1 MGVRR
6 SGTMQDEAVA
16 HFVLVAGAD
25 AKTAE
30 GLIEACNGDLES
42 AIQLYFDTQA
52 GSAHHSDEAFARS
65 LQQQHTSS
73 TQDGPSDLSAEIR
86 APIPIMKDTLYGEG
100 AQHMLRHHSKSRN
113 SERSSAQD
121 VNAFRDFQAEGRG
134 PSGASSSSGLASL
147 FKAPSALM
155 FQGTIDEAKAKAV
168 QEGKWLMVNVQS
180 NSEFASHQ
188 LNRDTWSDP
197 TVSSILV
204 GSFIFWQVTDSSDMG
219 SRFVTSYRID
229 CVTELPITLILDP
242 ITGAKQRQFLG
253 FIEPQR
259 LAEDLVPFMDHDI
272 HHPSAHKL
280 ATQHKRKQT
289 QHQAPSKKVMTEE
302 NELEMALAM
311 SVEDISQPQ
320 ASTSGPANV
329 AAQAPAAAA
338 ANGPAPMSS
347 SPTKATPHGMHERE
361 NASAVANG
369 AAHQAPDEGSV
380 VAEAKA
386 RLPSEPASSDPNGC
400 RIAIRLPSGD
410 RLTRTFSKT
419 DSVSALEDYCM
430 SEAPGAATRPF
441 KLMQAFPGAPPLAD
455 SSQSLQA
462 AGLAGGV
469 IAFKWTD

>member
-1 MGVRR
+1 
-6 SGTMQDEAVA
+6 MQDEAVA
-16 HFVLVAGAD
+16 HFVLVTGAD

-52 GSAHHSDEAFARS
+52 GSAHYSDEAFARS
-65 LQQQHTSS
+65 LQQQHASS
-73 TQDGPSDLSAEIR
+73 AQDGPSDSSAEIR

-100 AQHMLRHHSKSRN
+100 AQHMLRHQSKSRN
-113 SERSSAQD
+113 SERASAQD

-134 PSGASSSSGLASL
+134 PSGVSSSSGLASL
-147 FKAPSALM
+147 FKAPFALM

-197 TVSSILV
+197 TVSSILM

-219 SRFVTSYRID
+219 GRFMTSYRID
-229 CVTELPITLILDP
+229 SVTELPITLILDP

-289 QHQAPSKKVMTEE
+289 QHQPATKKVMTEE
-302 NELEMALAM
+302 DELQMALAM

-320 ASTSGPANV
+320 ASTSAPADV
-329 AAQAPAAAA
+329 TAQAPAA
-338 ANGPAPMSS
+338 ANGPAPVSS
-347 SPTKATPHGMHERE
+347 NTTKGIHNGMHERE

-369 AAHQAPDEGSV
+369 AAHQAPDEASV
-380 VAEAKA
+380 IAEAKA
-386 RLPSEPASSDPNGC
+386 RLPSEPGSSDPNGC

-430 SEAPGAATRPF
+430 SEAPGAAIRPF
-441 KLMQAFPGAPPLAD
+441 KLMQAFPGAPPLAN

>member
-1 MGVRR
+1 
-6 SGTMQDEAVA
+6 MQDEAVA
-16 HFVLVAGAD
+16 HFVLVTGAD
-25 AKTAE
+25 AKTAA
-30 GLIEACNGDLES
+30 GLIEACTGDLES
-42 AIQLYFDTQA
+42 AIQLYFDTQ
-52 GSAHHSDEAFARS
+52 GRSAHHSDEAFARS

-73 TQDGPSDLSAEIR
+73 AQDGPSDLSAEIR

-100 AQHMLRHHSKSRN
+100 AQHMLRHHSKS

-147 FKAPSALM
+147 FKAPSDLM

-197 TVSSILV
+197 TVSSILM
-204 GSFIFWQVTDSSDMG
+204 GSFVFWQVTDSSDMG
-219 SRFVTSYRID
+219 SRFMTSYRID
-229 CVTELPITLILDP
+229 SVTELPITLILDP

-289 QHQAPSKKVMTEE
+289 QHQPPTKKVMTEE
-302 NELEMALAM
+302 DELQMALAM
-311 SVEDISQPQ
+311 SVEDVPQPQ
-320 ASTSGPANV
+320 ASTSAPANV
-329 AAQAPAAAA
+329 TAQAPAAAA
-338 ANGPAPMSS
+338 ANGPAPVSS
-347 SPTKATPHGMHERE
+347 SPTRATHNGMHGRE

-369 AAHQAPDEGSV
+369 AAHQVPDEASV

-386 RLPSEPASSDPNGC
+386 RLPSEPDSSDPNGC
-400 RIAIRLPSGD
+400 RIAVRLPSGD

-469 IAFKWTD
+469 IALKFTD